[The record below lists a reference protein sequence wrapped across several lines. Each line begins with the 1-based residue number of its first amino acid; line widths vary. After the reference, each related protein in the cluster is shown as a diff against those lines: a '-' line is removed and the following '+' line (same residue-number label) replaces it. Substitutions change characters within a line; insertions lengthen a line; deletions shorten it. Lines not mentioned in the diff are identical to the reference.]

1 MKTLEKVTRRLKRT
15 LGYRHVLRSDF
26 CDQQEA
32 LIVHG
37 LHKSA
42 SMFLFKFFQHV
53 CDEIKVPFYSINLSP
68 PNQNVPATNTNTSF
82 VYCPERSFQTNTFK
96 FVKLNQTHLF
106 QTRDPRDILVSE
118 YFSLGWRHSDHGWDE
133 AARERR
139 SKIQQLTIDQYV
151 LSEPELSVQPL
162 QTRYQPLLDQIGD
175 SKTHMVKYETM
186 VEDFP
191 QWLAKVLP
199 LMNLTAADDLTYLA
213 RLYRREFQR
222 EPGVSSHKRNV
233 SAGDHV
239 SKLKP
244 ETIAEL
250 NDRFAPVLLALQY
263 PS

>member
-1 MKTLEKVTRRLKRT
+1 MNTLEKVTRRLKRT
-15 LGYRHVLRSDF
+15 FGHRHALRSDF
-26 CDQQEA
+26 RNQQKA

-53 CDEIKVPFYSINLSP
+53 CGEIDVPFHSINLP
-68 PNQNVPATNTNTSF
+68 LPNQNAPASNTDHSF
-82 VYCPERSFQTNTFK
+82 VYCPERSFQIDAFS
-96 FVKLNQTHLF
+96 FEQLNKTHLF
-106 QTRDPRDILVSE
+106 QIRDPRDILVSE
-118 YFSLGWRHSDHGWDE
+118 YFSIGWRHSDHDWDD

-162 QTRYQPLLDQIGD
+162 RARYQPLLDKVGD
-175 SKTHMVKYETM
+175 PRTRVVKYETM
-186 VEDFP
+186 VRDFP
-191 QWLAKVLP
+191 QWLAEVLP
-199 LMNLTAADDLTYLA
+199 LLNLTSADDLAYLA
-213 RLYRREFQR
+213 RHYRDEFR
-222 EPGVSSHKRNV
+222 PEPGANSHKRNV

-239 SKLKP
+239 LKLKP

-250 NDRFAPVLLALQY
+250 NLRFAPVLQTLKY